1 MTHDNYN
8 GPERRKSYRPKILSD
23 EEIEMYLKGDRK
35 DIDRLILYSLNRL
48 ADVQEQQMQKLDCHQ
63 TKEEMW
69 TGVIEQL
76 GGVEGMRDRAK
87 VVNAIIEKANM
98 EAALAQEAK
107 KVFVGTG
114 IKWALRA
121 VIFAATVLF
130 VYYWNGHMPASAH
143 ITLPKP

>member
-48 ADVQEQQMQKLDCHQ
+48 VDVQEQQMQKLDCHQ

-69 TGVIEQL
+69 TTAIDQL
-76 GGVEGMRDRAK
+76 GGIGGVRDRAK

-98 EAALAQEAK
+98 EAELAQEAK

-121 VIFAATVLF
+121 VIFAAIVLF

>member
-48 ADVQEQQMQKLDCHQ
+48 VDVQEQQMQKLDKHQ
-63 TKEEMW
+63 AKEEMW
-69 TGVIEQL
+69 TTAIDQL
-76 GGVEGMRDRAK
+76 GGIDGVRDRAK

-130 VYYWNGHMPASAH
+130 VYYWNGHMPDSAH

>member
-48 ADVQEQQMQKLDCHQ
+48 VDVQEQQMQKLDCHQ

-76 GGVEGMRDRAK
+76 GGVEGVRDRAK

-98 EAALAQEAK
+98 EAELAQEAK